1 LNKGLKSHLEEGES
15 FEFPDSYPVVNE
27 IKSPLNVL
35 WYNLNFEFK
44 DKYPAKMPADF
55 ARDMIKIYSKV
66 GDLVWDGM
74 CGSGTVPRMAN
85 QLGRHAK
92 GSDINPKAIE
102 LAKEHDP
109 ENASQYLVA
118 DVRKLRFE
126 LKPDL
131 ILSSLPFGLNIIGD
145 KNRYSPNS
153 KDISNCATM
162 KQFFEA
168 AHVVIQSYFINLKP
182 GGIMIL
188 DSRDRTKDKTYYDI
202 GVEFRNIAKEVGFE
216 VVCRYWYMMIPYR
229 QFTFKHKS
237 GYVMPMV
244 SAMDAYVFYKPKD
257 EAIV

>member
-1 LNKGLKSHLEEGES
+1 MEEDVD
-15 FEFPDSYPVVNE
+15 FEFPDSYPIVNE

-44 DKYPAKMPADF
+44 DKYPAKMSADF
-55 ARDMIKIYSKV
+55 ARDMIKIYSKPGNV
-66 GDLVWDGM
+66 VWDGM
-74 CGSGTVPRMAN
+74 CGSGVVPRMAN
-85 QLGRHAK
+85 QMSRFGQ
-92 GSDINPKAIE
+92 GTDINPKAIE

-109 ENASQYLVA
+109 KNADQYFVA
-118 DVRKLRFE
+118 DVRKLRCNS
-126 LKPDL
+126 KPDL

-145 KNRYSPNS
+145 KNRYSPDS

-188 DSRDRTKDKTYYDI
+188 DSRDRTKDKNYYDI

-216 VVCRYWYMMIPYR
+216 IVCRYWYMMIPYR

-237 GYVMPMV
+237 GHVMPMV
-244 SAMDAYVFYKPKD
+244 SAMDAYVYYKPKD
-257 EAIV
+257 ETFEKK